1 MDPKDLD
8 IRWQQRL
15 HHYKK
20 ALSRLRDAVLTSR
33 QRPLSQLEQQGLIK
47 AFEFTHE
54 LAWNVLKDYFADQGN
69 MSITGSRDATREA
82 FQKGLITDGAGW
94 MEMIKSRNLTSH
106 TYNEDVAL
114 EISQDVARDYLRLF
128 DELEVKLNELKSK

>member
-1 MDPKDLD
+1 MAAKTDV
-8 IRWQQRL
+8 RWHQRL
-15 HHYKK
+15 QHYEK
-20 ALSRLRDAVLTSR
+20 ALLKLREAVLISR
-33 QRPLSQLEQQGLIK
+33 QRQLSQLEQQGLIK

-82 FQKGLITDGAGW
+82 FQKGLIMDGTGW

-106 TYNEDVAL
+106 TYNEDTAL
-114 EISQDVARDYLRLF
+114 EISKRIEQDYLKLF
-128 DELEVKLNELKSK
+128 DDLESKLTELKSQ